1 MQKLFDQGSHV
12 AALEL
17 QQRMIAPNRA
27 VTATY
32 GVAGLKAAM
41 VMVC

>member
-1 MQKLFDQGSHV
+1 MHKLFEQGSHA

-32 GVAGLKAAM
+32 GVPGLKAAM
-41 VMVC
+41 AMVC